1 MSEQELIDACVK
13 NDRKAQRELYDR
25 FSRQMMAVCLRYAGN
40 PTDAS
45 DMMQEGFIRVFE
57 KLEQYKGDGALG
69 GWIRRVMVN
78 SALLQIRK
86 EKKHSFTD
94 EIDEETNVVST
105 SFDVFSKMA
114 ADEILQLVQNL
125 PTGYRT
131 VFNLFAIEGYSHKE
145 IAEQLGISES
155 TSKTQFHKAK
165 IQLRLDLA
173 ALEESEHRR

>member
-25 FSRQMMAVCLRYAGN
+25 FSRQMMSVCLRYAGN

-86 EKKHSFTD
+86 EKKHSFAD
-94 EIDEETNVVST
+94 EIDEETNVVNT

-145 IAEQLGISES
+145 IAELLRISES

-165 IQLRLDLA
+165 IQLRLDLE
-173 ALEESEHRR
+173 ALEQSEERR